1 MEISAGTGPVKTGNS
16 PADIYKKKFL
26 SQFFRIFVWKRLK
39 NTLSIYL
46 YRPFPNYRQCK
57 LIIKFEDELRPLKG
71 SISTIYEFHYQ
82 QKLKQEEISG
92 NLDQIIDMK
101 APHVGRLYVAILH
114 TDDNTIKI
122 LVEINQSDLSLLGQT
137 IH

>member
-1 MEISAGTGPVKTGNS
+1 MVILIGAEEAINKLATAEVAFIGRLTHVTPILSVRSYPPVNH
-16 PADIYKKKFL
+16 Y
-26 SQFFRIFVWKRLK
+26 
-39 NTLSIYL
+39 TL
-46 YRPFPNYRQCK
+46 
-57 LIIKFEDELRPLKG
+57 KFEDELRPLKG

-114 TDDNTIKI
+114 TDDNTIKT
-122 LVEINQSDLSLLGQT
+122 LVEINESDLSLFEQT